1 MLTTFINHLGLLVY
15 MSEHHKIVPDTSIII
30 EGLLSERIEKGE
42 LKPQQILVH
51 EAVMAELES
60 QANKGRETGLKC
72 LEEIKKLRSLAS
84 SHKFEVIFKGSR
96 PGDFEI
102 RYAKSGEI
110 DSLIRELAV
119 QEQAT
124 LFTADKVQAT
134 VAESKGISVI
144 LYEFTASEKPF
155 ILVKY
160 FTEDTMSV
168 HLKEG

>member
-1 MLTTFINHLGLLVY
+1 
-15 MSEHHKIVPDTSIII
+15 MSEHQKIVPDTSIII

-60 QANKGRETGLKC
+60 QANKGRETGLKG

-84 SHKFEVIFKGSR
+84 IHKFEVIFKGSR

-110 DSLIRELAV
+110 DSLIRSLAI
-119 QEQAT
+119 QENAT
-124 LFTADKVQAT
+124 LFTADKVQAA
-134 VAESKGISVI
+134 VAESKGIPVI
-144 LYEFTASEKPF
+144 LYEFEASEKP
-155 ILVKY
+155 LTLEKY
-160 FTEDTMSV
+160 FTPDTMSV
-168 HLKEG
+168 HLKDGCFPKAKIGKPAAI